1 MIMNGIVKK
10 EVVIYLHNRLQTDNR
25 YVSIVLVLSFTAGLV
40 VAVMSLQKREAQEIL
55 RQVN

>member
-1 MIMNGIVKK
+1 MNGIVKK